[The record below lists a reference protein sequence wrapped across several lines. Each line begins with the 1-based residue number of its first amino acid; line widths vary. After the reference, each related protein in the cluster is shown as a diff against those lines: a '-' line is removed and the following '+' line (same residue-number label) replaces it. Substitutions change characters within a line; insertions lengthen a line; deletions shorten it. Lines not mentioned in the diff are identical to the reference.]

1 MAKLTEMPQEIVEL
15 ILLSERK
22 DLTAFMRIC
31 KSIHTLSEPLLYTE
45 ILITWDDCLKPK
57 PSIELLLRT
66 ILERPNLASLIK
78 RIRFRNGLDPAARPA
93 NHHLSQDVL
102 DLARNSIR
110 LDRFPSSDTWIQGM
124 QEGSVPIIVAFLL
137 SRLHKI
143 ETLEIGIK
151 FQSVQLVDMF
161 THALSDSGASKSI
174 SRFRYLKKVK
184 LNPEAYSPRAGI
196 LVLDEVLSLFRLPS
210 MQSLSFLVLDG
221 YRPSHRGPCNP
232 MIEVLELRHSQI
244 REETLEHLLSMV
256 PNLKSLNCGLWCET
270 EPIDDHSSFLD
281 CEALSK
287 ALKHTRLL
295 EHLVISINFFA
306 SSAMEVDWGGA
317 YEKGEHWGIK
327 GSLGSLTDLAHL
339 KSIEVPIVVLLG
351 WVVSSSAP
359 QLADILPRTLRQ
371 LLLRNDLNYFY
382 KYEWDQQACLDRLSE
397 YLGRL
402 KTDAVSL
409 DGITVRLRDCPPED
423 RWDQD
428 GKKKLELLCSEA
440 GVSCTFDPPI

>member
-1 MAKLTEMPQEIVEL
+1 MKNHQFSTSCLGQMLLLVCIYKRPGHLVAEKTESV
-15 ILLSERK
+15 RK

-31 KSIHTLSEPLLYTE
+31 KSINTLSEPLLYTE

-66 ILERPNLASLIK
+66 LLERPNLASLIK

-93 NHHLSQDVL
+93 NHQLSQDVL

-143 ETLEIGIK
+143 
-151 FQSVQLVDMF
+151 
-161 THALSDSGASKSI
+161 
-174 SRFRYLKKVK
+174 
-184 LNPEAYSPRAGI
+184 
-196 LVLDEVLSLFRLPS
+196 
-210 MQSLSFLVLDG
+210 
-221 YRPSHRGPCNP
+221 
-232 MIEVLELRHSQI
+232 
-244 REETLEHLLSMV
+244 
-256 PNLKSLNCGLWCET
+256 
-270 EPIDDHSSFLD
+270 
-281 CEALSK
+281 
-287 ALKHTRLL
+287 
-295 EHLVISINFFA
+295 
-306 SSAMEVDWGGA
+306 VDWGGA

-402 KTDAVSL
+402 KTDAVIL

-428 GKKKLELLCSEA
+428 EKKKLELLCSEA
-440 GVSCTFDPPI
+440 GVSCTFDPSI